1 MNLCNILALSRA
13 SPALTMHR
21 ATVWEILRCLF
32 KEGEEGGRRGGG
44 GGEEGGRRGGGGGEE
59 GGRRGGGGGREG
71 EEVGRRGGGG
81 GGGREEGGGKE

>member
-32 KEGEEGGRRGGG
+32 KEGEE
-44 GGEEGGRRGGGGGEE
+44 
-59 GGRRGGGGGREG
+59 
-71 EEVGRRGGGG
+71 VGRRGGGRG
-81 GGGREEGGGKE
+81 GGEGGEEGRKE

>member
-32 KEGEEGGRRGGG
+32 KEGEE
-44 GGEEGGRRGGGGGEE
+44 
-59 GGRRGGGGGREG
+59 
-71 EEVGRRGGGG
+71 VGRT
-81 GGGREEGGGKE
+81 EKGGKEEKQEG

>member
-32 KEGEEGGRRGGG
+32 KEGK
-44 GGEEGGRRGGGGGEE
+44 
-59 GGRRGGGGGREG
+59 
-71 EEVGRRGGGG
+71 EVGRRGGREGG
-81 GGGREEGGGKE
+81 REGREGGEEGGEEEGGRGGGREERR